1 MTRMREIF
9 YVTNNETNYKKE
21 IPSGK
26 FDLIISPTSG
36 YFTEI
41 LADVLDFDGEVI
53 FYDYIEDNIDA
64 KRKIVAMN
72 MTHKEIEYYL
82 SSKRMYYDMG
92 LGIEKQQEL
101 QRKMAENFDVDY
113 WLMNL
118 IEPDYNKLLEKV
130 KGKRVYFNAS
140 NIFSYHISHAMYTLD
155 ELILSYNKLID
166 TLGNSDGYF
175 FRGTTPNKEWTFI
188 NENIGS

>member
-1 MTRMREIF
+1 
-9 YVTNNETNYKKE
+9 
-21 IPSGK
+21 
-26 FDLIISPTSG
+26 
-36 YFTEI
+36 
-41 LADVLDFDGEVI
+41 
-53 FYDYIEDNIDA
+53 
-64 KRKIVAMN
+64 
-72 MTHKEIEYYL
+72 
-82 SSKRMYYDMG
+82 
-92 LGIEKQQEL
+92 
-101 QRKMAENFDVDY
+101 MAENFDVDY